1 MSDNVKIFAKISAK
15 LYLNV
20 KVQELASKSP
30 RAFVVWVNAITY
42 AVDMRTDGYLE
53 EFALKRFLGATQRSI
68 DLLCAAGL
76 LETAG
81 DGVYYI
87 HDFSDAQTTS
97 GQIDDLRA
105 KRAEAGRKGMA
116 SRWGNKEPNTQDA
129 TTDTTPHHG
138 DTDAQIVTVDTQDDI
153 EDPVKP
159 HNTVQ
164 RAHPNHASKQVDAQT
179 QRVQDTLAQIEK
191 IYPPSRFDGY
201 KSSVM
206 FDMQLYYPRLEKAAK
221 RAGYQDPYDFLIA
234 RVKAYVETREPTY
247 VKKFSSFFAQ
257 EEYATNWQQPKPKTA
272 AQLKQ
277 EQQLAEIEE
286 MDRQAG
292 WI

>member
-20 KVQELASKSP
+20 KVQALASKSP

-68 DLLCAAGL
+68 DVLCAAGL
-76 LETAG
+76 LEHTG

-97 GQIDDLRA
+97 EQIDELRS

-116 SRWGNKEPNTQDA
+116 SRWGNKEPDTQGT
-129 TTDTTPHHG
+129 TTDTTPQ
-138 DTDAQIVTVDTQDDI
+138 DDIDAQVVTVDEQDDI
-153 EDPVKP
+153 EEPVKP

-164 RAHPNHASKQVDAQT
+164 RAPNHASEIDAQK
-179 QRVQDTLAQIEK
+179 QRVQDTLAQIEQV
-191 IYPPSRFDGY
+191 YPPARFDGY

-206 FDMQLYYPRLEKAAK
+206 FDMQFYYPRLEKAAK

-234 RVKAYVETREPTY
+234 RVKAYVATREPTY
-247 VKKFSSFFAQ
+247 VKKFSTFFAQ
-257 EEYATNWQQPKPKTA
+257 EEYATNWQHQPKPKTA

-286 MDRQAG
+286 MDRQTG